1 LKHEDLKQNDI
12 VIFKRYCDI
21 LEREDFQDG
30 SVIAVYPEIQKVAIS
45 WLEGYKSRVDEVEYI
60 KVIAKYDPNGK
71 SMKFGVFSGNSVLLE
86 S

>member
-1 LKHEDLKQNDI
+1 MKYEDLKQNDI

-30 SVIAVYPEIQKVAIS
+30 SVITVYTDIKKVAIS
-45 WLEGYKSRVDEVEYI
+45 WLEGYKSRVDEVEYD
-60 KVIAKYDPNGK
+60 KVIAKYDPNGEN
-71 SMKFGVFSGNSVLLE
+71 MKFGIFSGNSVLLE